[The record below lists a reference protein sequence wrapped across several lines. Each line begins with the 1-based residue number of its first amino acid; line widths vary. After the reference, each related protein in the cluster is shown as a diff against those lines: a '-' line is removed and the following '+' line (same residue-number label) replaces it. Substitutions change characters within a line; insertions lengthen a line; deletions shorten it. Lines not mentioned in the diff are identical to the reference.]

1 MTKQHFNFEEIF
13 SFAWSKTKQHA
24 WFLICSFIIYSVIMS
39 AVSGVHV
46 FSIFIF
52 KGGVPLLQQL
62 VTLLIILSMVSM
74 SLIIVRNESFTFADL
89 FNKLKSPKVVVS
101 FLVLTVAYVL
111 FLLACFIPFLGAF
124 LATLQTLL
132 FVGTAGVTPLLLA
145 VLIGSALLVPAGVY
159 VMICFKFYP
168 YVLLENEHMTVLEI
182 IKHTRKLT
190 CCVFWK
196 LFAFVL
202 ILTAFNL
209 IGLLAFGV
217 GLFLTVPVS
226 LFAFA
231 HLYRKLEVHTH

>member
-13 SFAWSKTKQHA
+13 GFAWSKTKQHA

-39 AVSGVHV
+39 AVSGVHLLG
-46 FSIFIF
+46 FLAF
-52 KGGVPLLQQL
+52 KGVPLLEQL
-62 VTLLIILSMVSM
+62 VALLIALSAVSM

-89 FNKLKSPKVVVS
+89 FNKLKSPKVVLS
-101 FLVLTVAYVL
+101 FLTLTILYVL
-111 FLLACFIPFLGAF
+111 FLSICFIPFVGAF
-124 LATLQTLL
+124 LATLQTLVFL
-132 FVGTAGVTPLLLA
+132 GFNAVTPQLLAILIGTALL
-145 VLIGSALLVPAGVY
+145 IIPGVY

-168 YVLLENEHMTVLEI
+168 YVLLENEHMSILEI

-196 LFAFVL
+196 LFAFL
-202 ILTAFNL
+202 IILLALNIL
-209 IGLLAFGV
+209 GLLAFGV